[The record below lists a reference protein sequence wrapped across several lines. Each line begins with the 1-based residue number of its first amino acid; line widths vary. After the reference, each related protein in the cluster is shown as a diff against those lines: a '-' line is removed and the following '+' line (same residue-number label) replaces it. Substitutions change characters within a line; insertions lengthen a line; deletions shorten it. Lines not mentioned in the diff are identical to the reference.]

1 MAALLLGS
9 RWGPGL
15 LTILLWAVASLLP
28 TWHQSPV
35 SGVTRADAGVWS
47 QPSGL
52 AGIFPSKEAVVVT
65 HKLGSGSQLETTG
78 SFVFMSSLKSI
89 FKKQQQCNSH
99 IAILRNI

>member
-15 LTILLWAVASLLP
+15 LTILLWAVTSLLP

-78 SFVFMSSLKSI
+78 KFRVYVQ
-89 FKKQQQCNSH
+89 FKKYF
-99 IAILRNI
+99 